1 MDKLSKSIE
10 QLKHNEV
17 GKLIVSRLNQF
28 SLLRKRN
35 ITEIF
40 KELCFCIM
48 TANFQAEKSIFI
60 QKEIGNGFLNLS
72 ENELANKLKQ
82 LGHRFPNTRAKYIC
96 EARKFKDKLTE
107 NLKNLNISNLNK
119 HSKQYNEFKIREWL
133 VENIKGIGYKEASHF
148 LRNIGFTNL
157 AIIDFH
163 IIDILNEHKLI
174 QTPKNK
180 SLSRTSYIEIEKR
193 LGEIAKKT
201 KLSLAELD
209 LYLWYMET
217 GKVLK

>member
-1 MDKLSKSIE
+1 MGQLYKSIK
-10 QLKHNEV
+10 QLKLNDV
-17 GKLIVSRLNQF
+17 GKLIVSRLNEF
-28 SLLRKRN
+28 SLLGKRN
-35 ITEIF
+35 INETF

-60 QKEIGNGFLNLS
+60 QKEIGDGFLNLS
-72 ENELANKLKQ
+72 EKKLAEKLKK

-96 EARKFKDKLTE
+96 EARKFKDELTE
-107 NLKNLNISNLNK
+107 NLNKLNK
-119 HSKQYNEFKIREWL
+119 HSKQCNEFKFREWL

-148 LRNIGFTNL
+148 LRNIGYTNI

-163 IIDILNEHKLI
+163 IIDVLAKYNLI
-174 QTPKNK
+174 EKPKSK
-180 SLSRTSYIEIEKR
+180 SLPRKKYIEIEKVLR
-193 LGEIAKKT
+193 KIGEKAD
-201 KLSLAELD
+201 LNLAELD

>member
-1 MDKLSKSIE
+1 MGQLYKSIK
-10 QLKHNEV
+10 QLKLNDV
-17 GKLIVSRLNQF
+17 GKLIVSRLNEF
-28 SLLRKRN
+28 SLLGKRN
-35 ITEIF
+35 INETF

-60 QKEIGNGFLNLS
+60 QKEIGDGFLNLS
-72 ENELANKLKQ
+72 EKKLAEKLKK

-96 EARKFKDKLTE
+96 EARKFKDELTE
-107 NLKNLNISNLNK
+107 NLNKLNK
-119 HSKQYNEFKIREWL
+119 HSKQYNEFKFREWL

-148 LRNIGFTNL
+148 LRNIGYTNI

-163 IIDILNEHKLI
+163 IIDVLAKYNLI
-174 QTPKNK
+174 EKPKSK
-180 SLSRTSYIEIEKR
+180 SLPRKKYIEIEKVLR
-193 LGEIAKKT
+193 KIGEKAD
-201 KLSLAELD
+201 LNLAELD